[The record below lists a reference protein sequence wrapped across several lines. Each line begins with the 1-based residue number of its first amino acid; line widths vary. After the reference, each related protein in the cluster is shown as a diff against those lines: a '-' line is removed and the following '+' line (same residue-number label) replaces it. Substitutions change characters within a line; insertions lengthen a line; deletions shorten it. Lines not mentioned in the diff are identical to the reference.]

1 MLLKLKIINRFK
13 EKPTESAFKKRIFK
27 LSLSLLSLGFL
38 GILFIRQSNLSN
50 SFARGMTSGIVV
62 TSFIFGLYFQWV
74 FHHPKQLH
82 RMYIDLFDER
92 NKKITSITAQLTLIL
107 LIVTIFI
114 LLMLSTFT
122 GIKLTYD
129 LLLILL
135 TYLLTYGFAFLHWII
150 GKII

>member
-27 LSLSLLSLGFL
+27 LSLSLLSLGLL
-38 GILFIRQSNLSN
+38 GIIFIRQSNLSN
-50 SFARGMTSGIVV
+50 SFARGMTVGIVV
-62 TSFIFGLYFQWV
+62 TSFILGLYFQWV

-82 RMYIDLFDER
+82 QMYIDLIDER
-92 NKKITSITAQLTLIL
+92 NKKITSITAQLTLTL
-107 LIVTIFI
+107 LILTIFI
-114 LLMLSTFT
+114 LLMLSTFA

-135 TYLLTYGFAFLHWII
+135 TYLLTYGFAFLHWLI